1 MKLTNWTVAAL
12 VAIVAYHLTFGAAPA
27 LAVKSLSGMVGQTY
41 YLAYNLHPD
50 PERNTLSSVNYQL
63 DGAMIPW
70 GTQVKVQGVDRRGL
84 RLEVVENKQ
93 VYLYQFHRD
102 TGKTLALN
110 DHMAKL
116 LVKDISGLKK
126 EINALP
132 ALDQRGIKEGR
143 VKLGMTKRGTLIAI
157 GHPPEFATPNPDTDN
172 TWNYWYNR
180 FRTFIVNFDDKGKV
194 EGLTGYPF

>member
-1 MKLTNWTVAAL
+1 MKLTNWILATT
-12 VAIVAYHLTFGAAPA
+12 VAIVACHLSLGATPA
-27 LAVKSLSGMVGQTY
+27 LAIQSLSGMVGQTY

-50 PERNTLSSVNYQL
+50 PKRNTLSSVNYQL

-70 GTQVKVQGVDRRGL
+70 GTQVKVQRVDRRGM
-84 RLEVVENKQ
+84 RLEAVESKK
-93 VYLYQFHRD
+93 VYLYQFHRN
-102 TGKTLALN
+102 TGQTLALS

-126 EINALP
+126 EVNALP

-157 GHPPEFATPNPDTDN
+157 GHPPEFATPNPESDN